1 MKFLLLLMMCLTSVN
16 AQQMQHQ
23 FKNPSFSG
31 IGYSNHVL
39 SIEQLQ
45 YNREQKLKDDRK
57 SEQAALERE
66 EANTILNKFLTNVQ
80 SRIYATLSKQL
91 VDNMFG
97 VCESD
102 DTACS
107 EATTGTA
114 EVEGA
119 TLTWVRDEITDTITL
134 TILDVD
140 GTTTE
145 LTVPISGFAF

>member
-1 MKFLLLLMMCLTSVN
+1 MKFLLLMMLCLVSVN
-16 AQQMQHQ
+16 AQQMKHQ

-57 SEQAALERE
+57 SKQAALERE